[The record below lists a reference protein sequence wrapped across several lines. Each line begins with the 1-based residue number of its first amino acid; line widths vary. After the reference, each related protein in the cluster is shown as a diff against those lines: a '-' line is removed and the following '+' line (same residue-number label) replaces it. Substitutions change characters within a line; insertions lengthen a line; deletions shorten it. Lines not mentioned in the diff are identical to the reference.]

1 MHSTS
6 IADPAATADLAATT
20 AEHWPHFAEDEVEAV
35 VATLRSGKVNQW
47 TGDKVFAFQDAYDR
61 YLGRGRS
68 LALHNGSLALEIVL
82 RAWGIGPGDEV
93 VTTPR
98 TFVASASSIRLVGA
112 TPVFA
117 EIDRDSGNITPET
130 VAAAITERT
139 KAIIPV
145 HLAGWP
151 VDVPALMELAE
162 PRGIKVLEDCAQAH
176 GAEIDGRPVGT
187 FGHAAAFSFCQ
198 DKILSTG
205 GEGGLTVFHDDA
217 DFEWAWSF
225 KDHGKSRAKIT
236 TPQPGSGFRYLHD
249 SVGTNW
255 RMLETS
261 AAIGLAQLAKLDAWR
276 EARAERAAV
285 WQVALGEIEGLRTP
299 MPDPSRIRHANYKW
313 YAYVD
318 ASEAAGRDLD
328 AAQAARDEIM
338 RRATELG
345 IRAFTGSGSEIYLE
359 GAFDDLDTPT
369 LPVAH
374 ELGRTALMFEVHPTL
389 DLERLR
395 RRAAAVADIARDV
408 LG

>member
-1 MHSTS
+1 MSTDT
-6 IADPAATADLAATT
+6 IAEPATSDDLAVTA
-20 AEHWPHFAEDEVEAV
+20 AEHWPSYAEDEVEAV
-35 VATLRSGKVNQW
+35 AATLRSGKVNQW
-47 TGDKVFAFQDAYDR
+47 TGDKVFAFQEAYDAY
-61 YLGRGRS
+61 LGSGRS
-68 LALHNGSLALEIVL
+68 IALANGSLALEIVL

-117 EIDRDSGNITPET
+117 DIDRDSGNITAET
-130 VAAAITERT
+130 IAAALTPRT

-151 VDVPALMELAE
+151 VDMPAVMALADE
-162 PRGIKVLEDCAQAH
+162 RGIKVLEDCAQAH

-198 DKILSTG
+198 DKIISTG
-205 GEGGLTVFHDDA
+205 GEGGLTSFHDDA

-225 KDHGKSRAKIT
+225 KDHGKNRAKIT

-249 SVGTNW
+249 AVGTNW

-261 AAIGLAQLAKLDAWR
+261 AVIGLAQLAKLDAWR
-276 EARAERAAV
+276 DARAERAAV
-285 WQVALGEIEGLRTP
+285 WQDTLGSIAGPRTP
-299 MPDPSRIRHANYKW
+299 TPVAPLRHANYKW
-313 YAYVD
+313 YAYVEPID
-318 ASEAAGRDLD
+318 GDLD
-328 AAQAARDEIM
+328 GAQAKRDEIM

-345 IRAFTGSGSEIYLE
+345 IRAFSGSGSEIYLE

-374 ELGRTALMFEVHPTL
+374 ELGRTSLMFEIHPTL

-395 RRAAAVADIARDV
+395 RRASAVAAIARDV
-408 LG
+408 LA